1 MTYRKLLEEGR
12 VWRVTTYTIPFYYWT
27 VSGEK
32 KLDREPCDW
41 EDSFMT
47 KDEAWHVYA
56 TFYSSEP
63 FIRPNYCI
71 ERLTELAA
79 REKPNDTRSINE
91 RKIRERT
98 LPQYRP
104 THNSGLFKSLLPNIL
119 VGIPLMIIRSAL
131 KH

>member
-1 MTYRKLLEEGR
+1 MTYRQLLEEGK
-12 VWRVTTYTIPFYYWT
+12 VWRVTTSSLPFYYWNIH
-27 VSGEK
+27 GEK

-47 KDEAWHVYA
+47 EDEAMHLAASLWNVPFVRARYA
-56 TFYSSEP
+56 YNR
-63 FIRPNYCI
+63 IA
-71 ERLTELAA
+71 ELAA

-104 THNSGLFKSLLPNIL
+104 PRESGLFKSLLPNIL